1 MRQSLDNSDASRYDV
16 SVTSLQATRR
26 IKRYGNR
33 KLYDL
38 DGKRYV
44 TLESVAAMVAS
55 GHDVEVIDQRTGED
69 LTSLTLAQVLLE
81 GLKEKTARIP
91 RQVLVRL
98 VRLGAGPAS
107 AFGDWPAPHEAA
119 IRAREEVEKVVGSL
133 LSRGRLSL
141 EEALALR
148 QDVARS
154 VHGIVSDAQAGI
166 EGRIRGLF
174 EALTPRPE
182 RAAKKARARTVPKKR
197 KRRTA

>member
-1 MRQSLDNSDASRYDV
+1 M
-16 SVTSLQATRR
+16 TPRR

-44 TLESVAAMVAS
+44 TLEDVAAMVAS
-55 GHDVEVIDQRTGED
+55 GQDIEVVDQRTGED

-98 VRLGAGPAS
+98 VRLAAGPAS

-119 IRAREEVEKVVGSL
+119 TRAREEVEKVVGSL

-154 VHGIVSDAQAGI
+154 VHGIVADAQAGI

-174 EALTPRPE
+174 EALTPSPE
-182 RAAKKARARTVPKKR
+182 PPAKKDRARTARKSKKR

>member
-1 MRQSLDNSDASRYDV
+1 V
-16 SVTSLQATRR
+16 SSHPAPRR

-38 DGKRYV
+38 DAKRYV
-44 TLESVAAMVAS
+44 TLEELAAMVAS
-55 GHDVEVIDQRTGED
+55 GLDIEVIDQRTGED
-69 LTSLTLAQVLLE
+69 LTSLTLVQVLLE

-107 AFGDWPAPHEAA
+107 AFGNWPAPHEAA
-119 IRAREEVEKVVGSL
+119 TRARVEVEKVVGSL

-141 EEALALR
+141 DEALTLR
-148 QDVARS
+148 QDVAQS
-154 VHGIVSDAQAGI
+154 VHSIVSETQAGI

-174 EALTPRPE
+174 EALTPTPE
-182 RAAKKARARTVPKKR
+182 PPAKKHRVRTAGKNKNTSKNKKR
-197 KRRTA
+197 TRRTA

>member
-1 MRQSLDNSDASRYDV
+1 MSSHPAP
-16 SVTSLQATRR
+16 RR

-38 DGKRYV
+38 DAKRYV
-44 TLESVAAMVAS
+44 TLEELAAMVAS
-55 GHDVEVIDQRTGED
+55 GLDIEVIDQRTGED
-69 LTSLTLAQVLLE
+69 LTSLTLVQVLLE

-107 AFGDWPAPHEAA
+107 AFGNWPAPHEAA
-119 IRAREEVEKVVGSL
+119 TRARVEVEKVVGSL

-141 EEALALR
+141 DEALTLR
-148 QDVARS
+148 QDVAQS
-154 VHGIVSDAQAGI
+154 VHSIVSETQAGI

-174 EALTPRPE
+174 EALTPTPE
-182 RAAKKARARTVPKKR
+182 PPAKKHRVRTAGKNKNTSKNKKR
-197 KRRTA
+197 TRRTA

>member
-1 MRQSLDNSDASRYDV
+1 
-16 SVTSLQATRR
+16 VTSTPAARR

-44 TLESVAAMVAS
+44 TLEELAAMVAA
-55 GHDVEVIDQRTGED
+55 GRDIEVIDQRTGED

-98 VRLGAGPAS
+98 VRLSAGPAS
-107 AFGDWPAPHEAA
+107 AFADWPTPHEAA
-119 IRAREEVEKVVGSL
+119 ARAREEVEKV
-133 LSRGRLSL
+133 
-141 EEALALR
+141 R

-154 VHGIVSDAQAGI
+154 VLGIVSEAQAGI

-174 EALTPRPE
+174 EALTPHPE
-182 RAAKKARARTVPKKR
+182 APAKKTRARTARPKMKR

>member
-1 MRQSLDNSDASRYDV
+1 
-16 SVTSLQATRR
+16 VTSLQAPRR

-38 DGKRYV
+38 DAKRYV
-44 TLESVAAMVAS
+44 TLEDVAGMVAS

-98 VRLGAGPAS
+98 VRLAAGPAS
-107 AFGDWPAPHEAA
+107 AFSDWPAPHEAA
-119 IRAREEVEKVVGSL
+119 TRAREEVEKVVGSL

-154 VHGIVSDAQAGI
+154 VHGIVSEAQAGI
-166 EGRIRGLF
+166 EERVRGLF
-174 EALTPRPE
+174 EALTPHPE
-182 RAAKKARARTVPKKR
+182 PPPKKKSARTAPRKR

>member
-1 MRQSLDNSDASRYDV
+1 MARTTYLRSANSTTIAKYNAMRQCLDTSDASRYDV
-16 SVTSLQATRR
+16 SVSTLQAPRR

-44 TLESVAAMVAS
+44 TLENVAAMVA
-55 GHDVEVIDQRTGED
+55 GGQDVEVIDQRTGED

-119 IRAREEVEKVVGSL
+119 ARARVEVERVVGSL
-133 LSRGRLSL
+133 LSRGTS
-141 EEALALR
+141 A
-148 QDVARS
+148 S
-154 VHGIVSDAQAGI
+154 
-166 EGRIRGLF
+166 
-174 EALTPRPE
+174 
-182 RAAKKARARTVPKKR
+182 
-197 KRRTA
+197 RRR